1 MITDN
6 NGFNSHVKS
15 YHYFVFLK
23 WHFWWICLWLLWQGR
38 QENGVAS
45 LFVAQSFPE
54 DMRNPQW
61 LQLIK
66 ISPGT
71 KCPQKWWKHWRQFLT
86 VKSVAPITLNVV
98 SIKIGKENFVFVQV
112 QMAWF
117 KMNRLSVIIQIE
129 ISRT

>member
-1 MITDN
+1 MITDKVSTHMLSLITILCSWS
-6 NGFNSHVKS
+6 GISDE
-15 YHYFVFLK
+15 YVFDSCDRGGKKMGLL
-23 WHFWWICLWLLWQGR
+23 HCLLH
-38 QENGVAS
+38 N
-45 LFVAQSFPE
+45 LFQRTL
-54 DMRNPQW
+54 RNPQW

-98 SIKIGKENFVFVQV
+98 SIKIGKENFMFVQV